1 MEWLFVDEVSK
12 RYSLTERAIR
22 EKAYK
27 GDFGDLDK
35 GHRLSKGKGRG
46 GKQIQIALES
56 LPKAAQARY
65 HGEKQ
70 PHEDILQYTGKQR
83 IEADFRALVVLEYQH
98 SRLSPNEYVA
108 KFNGENPPEDAITT
122 SKLFRWQK
130 QYREGGIAG
139 LIDQRGGHNRGQ
151 TSILISEIRTLRKM
165 PERYPVI
172 DDPNITARPYRVL
185 YVPKWTLVLYHIV
198 NDEVWIDYIVDARQN
213 YSWIIK

>member
-35 GHRLSKGKGRG
+35 GHRLIKGKGRG

-98 SRLSPNEYVA
+98 SSFRRTNTLQNSTEKTLQRTRSPQA
-108 KFNGENPPEDAITT
+108 
-122 SKLFRWQK
+122 SCS
-130 QYREGGIAG
+130 AG
-139 LIDQRGGHNRGQ
+139 RNN
-151 TSILISEIRTLRKM
+151 T
-165 PERYPVI
+165 ERAALPG
-172 DDPNITARPYRVL
+172 
-185 YVPKWTLVLYHIV
+185 
-198 NDEVWIDYIVDARQN
+198 
-213 YSWIIK
+213 